1 MTTFSIVKII
11 SAYVEMTSVI
21 DALSLTKKS
30 FPRTCGGDPQQERL
44 SRYPAYFSPHMRG

>member
-1 MTTFSIVKII
+1 MTTFFIVKII

-30 FPRTCGGDPQQERL
+30 FPRMRGGDPKYALSLACRL
-44 SRYPAYFSPHMRG
+44 PFSPHARG

>member
-1 MTTFSIVKII
+1 MTTFFIVKII

-30 FPRTCGGDPQQERL
+30 FPRMRGGDP
-44 SRYPAYFSPHMRG
+44 RYGQFFGRVLGFSPHARG

>member
-1 MTTFSIVKII
+1 MTTFFIVKII

-30 FPRTCGGDPQQERL
+30 FPRMRGGDPRL
-44 SRYPAYFSPHMRG
+44 CLVLVAVNHFSPHARG